1 MIDFISKYG
10 YVTGIASYLTP
21 NDTYITQYQNVYQMV
36 WLRSGSVTLSLTH
49 LSKKLKENDC
59 LFLGKNEMFRLTSNE
74 PYELHYIQFTDEFYC
89 MTDTDRVFLERC
101 SFFNN
106 TEVLNLL
113 NLESQYVHFV
123 NSYLAHLKL
132 IREKEFNEVNSMLA
146 HNTIQRILLFALSMN
161 IEKLEEFNTK
171 SLSPQLRNTLALFT
185 QLIKKHIKKE
195 RSVQF
200 YADELNIPLSLLTTI
215 CKEVYGITPKK
226 FIAMACVSEAKVLLK
241 HTALSIKE
249 IAYELNFDESS
260 NFVRFFKAAA
270 GMAPAQ
276 YREHVN
282 EFAALQE

>member
-1 MIDFISKYG
+1 MIDFINKYG
-10 YVTGIASYLTP
+10 YVTGVASYLTP
-21 NDTYITQYQNVYQMV
+21 NDTYITQYKNVYQMV
-36 WLRSGSVTLSLTH
+36 WLKSGSVTLSLTH
-49 LSKKLKENDC
+49 LSKKLKVNDC

-89 MTDTDRVFLERC
+89 LTDTDHIFLERC

-123 NSYLAHLKL
+123 NSYLNHLKDL
-132 IREKEFNEVNSMLA
+132 REKEFNEVNTLMA
-146 HNTIQRILLFALSMN
+146 HNTIQRILLFALSLN

-171 SLSPQLRNTLALFT
+171 RLSPQMRTILSKFT
-185 QLIKKHIKKE
+185 QLIKTHIKKE
-195 RSVQF
+195 RSVLF
-200 YADELNIPLSLLTTI
+200 YADKLGVPVNLLTTL

-226 FIAMACVSEAKVLLK
+226 FIAMASVNEAKVLLK
-241 HTALSIKE
+241 HTGLSIKE
-249 IAYELNFDESS
+249 IAYELNFEESS
-260 NFVRFFKAAA
+260 NFVRFFKTAA

-282 EFAALQE
+282 EFTAF

>member
-1 MIDFISKYG
+1 MIDFINKYG
-10 YVTGIASYLTP
+10 YVTGVASYLTP
-21 NDTYITQYQNVYQMV
+21 NDTYITQYKNVYQMV
-36 WLRSGSVTLSLTH
+36 WLKSGSVTLSLTH
-49 LSKKLKENDC
+49 LSKKLKVNDC

-89 MTDTDRVFLERC
+89 MTDTDRIFLERC

-123 NSYLAHLKL
+123 NSYLSHLKNL
-132 IREKEFNEVNSMLA
+132 REKEFNEVNTLLA
-146 HNTIQRILLFALSMN
+146 HNTIQRILLFALSLN

-171 SLSPQLRNTLALFT
+171 RLSPQMRTILSKFT
-185 QLIKKHIKKE
+185 QLIKTHIKKE
-195 RSVQF
+195 RSVLF
-200 YADELNIPLSLLTTI
+200 YADKLGVPVNLLTTL

-226 FIAMACVSEAKVLLK
+226 FIAMASVNEAKVLLK
-241 HTALSIKE
+241 HTGLSIKE
-249 IAYELNFDESS
+249 IAYELNFEESS
-260 NFVRFFKAAA
+260 NFVRFFKTAA

-282 EFAALQE
+282 EFTAF

>member
-1 MIDFISKYG
+1 MIDFINKYG
-10 YVTGIASYLTP
+10 YVTGVASYLTP
-21 NDTYITQYQNVYQMV
+21 NDTYITQYKNVYQMV
-36 WLRSGSVTLSLTH
+36 WLKSGSVTLSLTH
-49 LSKKLKENDC
+49 LSKKLKVNDC

-89 MTDTDRVFLERC
+89 MTDTDRIFLERC

-123 NSYLAHLKL
+123 NSYLSHLKNL
-132 IREKEFNEVNSMLA
+132 REKEFNEVNTLMA
-146 HNTIQRILLFALSMN
+146 HNTIQRILLFALSLN

-171 SLSPQLRNTLALFT
+171 RLSPQMRTILSKFT
-185 QLIKKHIKKE
+185 QLIKTHIKKE
-195 RSVQF
+195 RSVLF
-200 YADELNIPLSLLTTI
+200 YADKLGVPVNLLTTL

-226 FIAMACVSEAKVLLK
+226 FIAMASVNEAKVLLK
-241 HTALSIKE
+241 HTGLSIKE
-249 IAYELNFDESS
+249 IAYELNFEESS
-260 NFVRFFKAAA
+260 NFVRFFKTAA

-282 EFAALQE
+282 EFTAF